1 MPALADNERYD
12 SVKKRAAHADEL
24 VPMIRQGLAARTALE
39 WEEIFGISVPCAA
52 VRKVEDMFD
61 DPQVAA
67 QDFIMEMRHCKAG
80 AYKGIANLIKFGEHP
95 AGTRPYGAP
104 GLGEHSR
111 AVLAELGLSPQEI
124 DAAFASGADRKSTR
138 RNSSH

>member
-61 DPQVAA
+61 DTQVAA

-80 AYKGIANLIKFGEHP
+80 AYKRSEERRGGKESVS
-95 AGTRPYGAP
+95 TCRSRWSPY
-104 GLGEHSR
+104 H
-111 AVLAELGLSPQEI
+111 
-124 DAAFASGADRKSTR
+124 
-138 RNSSH
+138 